1 VDEMKKLFPDSYWH
15 IGGDEV
21 HHKQW
26 DASPAVAAFKQKHN
40 LKDNAALQAY
50 FNQRL
55 SKILSKNGKR
65 MVGWDEILH
74 ADLPKDTV
82 VQSWRGQKSLGESVK
97 QGFSGI
103 LSAGYYLDAMEPAAF
118 HYAVDPLPATS
129 DLEAAQVSR
138 VLGGEV
144 CMWGELITPATIDS
158 RIWPR
163 TAAVAERLWSPR
175 SVADV
180 DDMYRRL
187 AQTSLQ
193 LESVGLTHLS
203 GPGEMLRRLA
213 GTEDVRPLRDLLR
226 LVEPL
231 RLGQRQRTRR
241 ATQLTPLTEFGDATP
256 PDPAG
261 RREVAAMVATFLS
274 DASHRTE
281 NRPALER
288 EFQNWQA
295 LSAALAKFTASSP
308 QLHEL
313 EGVLATLGEL
323 GSSGQQALAFLSEG
337 KTASKEW
344 TTEKLALLDRAA
356 QPQGLVRI
364 AVVAPLRQLVSAAGN
379 GVPAGK

>member
-1 VDEMKKLFPDSYWH
+1 MKKLFPDSYWH

-55 SKILSKNGKR
+55 SKILSKHGKR

-74 ADLPKDTV
+74 PDLPQDTV

-97 QGFSGI
+97 LGFSGI

-129 DLEAAQVSR
+129 DLDAAQSSR

-144 CMWGELITPATIDS
+144 CMWGELITPETIDS

-175 SVADV
+175 GVSDA

-187 AQTSLQ
+187 VQTSLQ

-203 GPGEMLRRLA
+203 GPGEMLRRMA
-213 GTEDVRPLRDLLR
+213 GTEDVRPLRDLGHQHVTVELDLHPKTMGVTS
-226 LVEPL
+226 LVES
-231 RLGQRQRTRR
+231 
-241 ATQLTPLTEFGDATP
+241 EFG
-256 PDPAG
+256 
-261 RREVAAMVATFLS
+261 
-274 DASHRTE
+274 
-281 NRPALER
+281 
-288 EFQNWQA
+288 
-295 LSAALAKFTASSP
+295 
-308 QLHEL
+308 
-313 EGVLATLGEL
+313 ATLR
-323 GSSGQQALAFLSEG
+323 ALNKA
-337 KTASKEW
+337 
-344 TTEKLALLDRAA
+344 
-356 QPQGLVRI
+356 
-364 AVVAPLRQLVSAAGN
+364 
-379 GVPAGK
+379 